1 MIINTYNRGK
11 IRQSLSAW
19 VIVQNFEKFNIFQN
33 LQYAFK
39 YLLFHGKMVKFP

>member
-1 MIINTYNRGK
+1 MTINTYNTGK

-33 LQYAFK
+33 LQYAFENV
-39 YLLFHGKMVKFP
+39 LFHDKMVKYP